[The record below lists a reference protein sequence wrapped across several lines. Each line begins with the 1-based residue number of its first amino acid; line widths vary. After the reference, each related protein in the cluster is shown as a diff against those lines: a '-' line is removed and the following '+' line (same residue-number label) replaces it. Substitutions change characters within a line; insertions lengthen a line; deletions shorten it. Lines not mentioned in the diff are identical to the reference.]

1 MFSKIKKLLVG
12 FMIHRSVSTNPGYVH
27 KGKPEEPEIRKKRKG
42 YR

>member
-1 MFSKIKKLLVG
+1 MFSQIKKLLVG